1 MIVEFPSVESA
12 AISNDLL
19 VTGEITASIASIAS
33 IALEPPTLRNLD
45 VVRKD

>member
-1 MIVEFPSVESA
+1 MSVEFPSVESA

-19 VTGEITASIASIAS
+19 VTGEITASIA
-33 IALEPPTLRNLD
+33 LEPPTLRNLD